1 MKKGLKKFLISA
13 AVVLAVVVV
22 ADWTIGKVVDRMLPA
37 INNQGQIGCTYF
49 ALNEV
54 EYPVLVVGSSR
65 ASHHYVPSI
74 MRDSLGMEV
83 YNIGRDG
90 CFFSYNCCV
99 IQSILDRYSPEILV
113 WETSMAVLSSDND
126 PLESLYPYYGKNK
139 FVTECVDAEC
149 DWTERVPL
157 VSNLYKYNSN
167 LIRIVSR
174 YAARKSYPEDK
185 LNGYIPLPPK
195 KWTPAERKASAS
207 ETVEVVDKIKVQRFK
222 SVLSMALE
230 KGVRQIVVNSP
241 SYMASDK
248 VSESERQMQQICDSM
263 GVTILNFA
271 RAEGIYDN
279 IDCWVDYGHMSSTGA
294 EIYTR
299 RFVKAISG
307 KDEN

>member
-22 ADWTIGKVVDRMLPA
+22 ADWAMGKVVDRMLPA
-37 INNQGQIGCTYF
+37 ISNQGQIGCTYF

-74 MRDSLGMEV
+74 MRDSLGMDV

-113 WETSMAVLSSDND
+113 WETSMDVLSSDND

-167 LIRIVSR
+167 LIRIASR

-195 KWTPAERKASAS
+195 KWTPQERKTASDAD
-207 ETVEVVDKIKVQRFK
+207 TVEIIDDVKVQRFK

-230 KGVRQIVVNSP
+230 KGVRLIVVNSP

-248 VSESERQMQQICDSM
+248 VPESERQMQQICDSM
-263 GVTILNFA
+263 GVTIQNFA

-299 RFVKAISG
+299 RFIDTCLK
-307 KDEN
+307 

>member
-13 AVVLAVVVV
+13 AAVLAVVVV
-22 ADWTIGKVVDRMLPA
+22 ADWAIGKVVDRMLPA
-37 INNQGQIGCTYF
+37 ISNQGQIGCTYF

-65 ASHHYVPSI
+65 ASHHYVPNI
-74 MRDSLGMEV
+74 MRDSLGMEA

-99 IQSILDRYSPEILV
+99 IQSILDRYTPKMIV
-113 WETSMAVLSSDND
+113 WETSMDVLSSDND

-157 VSNLYKYNSN
+157 GSNLYKYNSN
-167 LIRIVSR
+167 LIRIASR

-195 KWTPAERKASAS
+195 KWTPAERNTSAS
-207 ETVEVVDKIKVQRFK
+207 ETVEVVDEIIVQRFK
-222 SVLSMALE
+222 LVLSMALE
-230 KGVRQIVVNSP
+230 KGVRLIVVNSP

-248 VSESERQMQQICDSM
+248 VSESERQMRQICDSM

-294 EIYTR
+294 EIYTK
-299 RFVKAISG
+299 RFVEECLK
-307 KDEN
+307 